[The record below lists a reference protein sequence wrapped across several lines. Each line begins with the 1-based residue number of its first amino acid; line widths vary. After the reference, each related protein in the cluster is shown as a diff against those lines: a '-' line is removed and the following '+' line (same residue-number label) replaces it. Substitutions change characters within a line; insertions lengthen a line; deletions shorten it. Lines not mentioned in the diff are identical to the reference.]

1 MKVFV
6 NLTSAVTDESREVD
20 TLPTVRCIG
29 MLKQNGNTLRLSFPM
44 QGQMQTLIFEEDRR
58 DLLELRR
65 ESGFLIFDRQAPF
78 TEGLYKVE
86 HLALMPKI
94 CTHRLKNTLTN
105 EGGELTLDYTLDF
118 EGQKQHFHM
127 EIEVSVAP

>member
-6 NLTSAVTDESREVD
+6 NLTSAVTDENREVD
-20 TLPTVRCIG
+20 TLPAIRSIG
-29 MLKQNGNTLRLSFPM
+29 MLKHNGNTLRLSFPM
-44 QGQMQTLIFEEDRR
+44 EGQMQTLIFEEDKKNT
-58 DLLELRR
+58 LELRR
-65 ESGFLIFDRQAPF
+65 ENGFMLFDCSQP

-86 HLALMPKI
+86 HLALLPTI
-94 CTHRLKNTLTN
+94 HTHRLTNTVTMS
-105 EGGELTLDYTLDF
+105 GGELTLDYTLDF

>member
-6 NLTSAVTDESREVD
+6 NLTSAVTDENREVD
-20 TLPTVRCIG
+20 TLPAVRCIG
-29 MLKQNGNTLRLSFPM
+29 MLKQSGNTLRLSFPM
-44 QGQMQTLIFEEDRR
+44 EGQMQTLIFEEGNKDA
-58 DLLELRR
+58 LELRR
-65 ESGFLIFDRQAPF
+65 ESGFMLFDCSQP

-86 HLALMPKI
+86 HLALIPKI
-94 CTHRLKNTLTN
+94 CTHRLKNTLTAK
-105 EGGELTLDYTLDF
+105 GGELTLDYTLDF

>member
-44 QGQMQTLIFEEDRR
+44 EGQMQTLIFEENQR

-65 ESGFLIFDRQAPF
+65 ESGFMLFDCSQP

-86 HLALMPKI
+86 HLALIPKI
-94 CTHRLKNTLTN
+94 YTHRLQNTVTM
-105 EGGELTLDYTLDF
+105 EGGEMTLDYTLDF

-127 EIEVSVAP
+127 EIEVTVSP

>member
-6 NLTSAVTDESREVD
+6 NLTSAVTDENREVD
-20 TLPTVRCIG
+20 TLPAVRSIG

-44 QGQMQTLIFEEDRR
+44 EGQMQTLIFEEDRR

-65 ESGFLIFDRQAPF
+65 ESGFMLFDCSQP
-78 TEGLYKVE
+78 TEGHYKVE
-86 HLALMPKI
+86 HLALIPKI

>member
-6 NLTSAVTDESREVD
+6 NLISTVTDENREVD
-20 TLPTVRCIG
+20 TLPAVRSIG

-44 QGQMQTLIFEEDRR
+44 EGQMQTLIFEEENKDV
-58 DLLELRR
+58 LELRR

-94 CTHRLKNTLTN
+94 CTHRLNNSVTLS
-105 EGGELTLDYTLDF
+105 GGKLTLDYTLDF